1 MQVSTV
7 SKYDPL
13 AEHLRRSTGRIEL
26 SFADIEAILGAQLPG
41 SARRHA
47 AWWSNSGGTH
57 VQALAWLSVG
67 YRSEQV
73 NLEGERLTFVPERSA
88 EGFSEMAQAKFKQQ
102 ETSEPEHPSGAEHKR
117 HPAFGVWKGKVTLL
131 PDYDYTQPADPDW
144 GKVYED

>member
-1 MQVSTV
+1 M
-7 SKYDPL
+7 SKYEAL
-13 AEHLRRSTGRIEL
+13 ARHLRGSAGRIEVN
-26 SFADIEAILGAQLPG
+26 FEDVEEILGYPLPA

-57 VQALAWLSVG
+57 VQSQAWLSAG
-67 YRSEQV
+67 YRTEQV
-73 NLEGERLTFVPERSA
+73 DLVQERLVFVPDRVNG
-88 EGFSEMAQAKFKQQ
+88 GFSEMAQAKFKRQ
-102 ETSEPEHPSGAEHKR
+102 EQTAQAEPLQAGQKR